1 MLQIIL
7 FFSVFLFS
15 NDNIA
20 AIVGE
25 RIILQSSVDEQVSL
39 FLLENDRRKED
50 EKIIRSQILE
60 YLIEQEVL
68 VYFAKKDTL
77 LSINEDQV
85 SSVVS
90 ERLSFFK
97 KQLGSNKAM
106 EQYFGVSFSEIRD
119 VLKKEAEN
127 VLLADAFKRKLFS
140 LVSISNQEVRDF
152 YSSYKDSL
160 PLTPYLYNYSCIEKK
175 VSVSDIKLKKIINT
189 ADSVL
194 QKILSKESSFDSF
207 YSSFSGGNL
216 GFFRRGT
223 FVPEFEQAAFSLKE
237 GEIGGPV
244 LSSLGVHLI
253 KLNSRVGE
261 KINASHI
268 LFPVKAQ
275 KEDEDLVYSFL
286 DSLREVDLLS
296 FNSLAKKEIAVFG
309 GVFKKAP
316 EEAIPSFILSEL
328 KNLPI
333 NGCSLPIKTDVDSYL
348 IVRLNN
354 VSPPNTPDLY
364 SYWGNIES
372 LALEKKFLS
381 FYSNW
386 YAQNKQ
392 KVYIK
397 IN

>member
-127 VLLADAFKRKLFS
+127 VLLADVFKRKLFS